1 MRVLVTVGIFPPDI
15 GGPATFVPKI
25 AKYFQDELNYEIEIL
40 TLSDN
45 KNSNINDDFSVKRID
60 RNLPIIYRWIKTIF
74 TIYKMGK
81 NKDLIFVN
89 GLGTETTIANIFL
102 KKKIIRKIVGD
113 PVWERAYSKAK
124 ISESFDE
131 FQDNKNYG
139 FSISLQKKMRS
150 FSIKKSDIVVTPSKH
165 LKNFIL
171 NLGFKN
177 KIEIINN
184 GVFIPEENTNIFT
197 NDQINIT
204 IVSRLVSHK
213 NIKKIIRAISDLND
227 PLIYLN
233 IIGDGPELNQLQK
246 ISLESNNKDN
256 IIFHGKLNRDDI
268 NHIFLKSDIYIQ
280 ASNYEGL
287 PHSLLEAMSYGIPV
301 LCTPVGE
308 CKEILG
314 NEDRGYI
321 LDLPVSKNNI
331 KSKIS
336 QIIGEKDIANKKG
349 ERGKDFINEKYNLT
363 NSFNLY
369 KNLFTRLLEEEY
381 K

>member
-1 MRVLVTVGIFPPDI
+1 MKVLVTVGIFPPDI

-60 RNLPIIYRWIKTIF
+60 RNLPIIYRWLKTIF
-74 TIYKMGK
+74 TIYKLGK

-89 GLGTETTIANIFL
+89 GLSTEVTIANIFL

-131 FQDNKNYG
+131 FQVKNYG
-139 FSISLQKKMRS
+139 FSISLQKKVRS
-150 FSIKKSDIVVTPSKH
+150 FSIKKSDIVVTPSQH

-184 GVFIPEENTNIFT
+184 GVFIPKENTNIFT

-213 NIKKIIRAISDLND
+213 NIEKIIKAISDLNS
-227 PLIYLN
+227 PLINLN

-256 IIFHGKLNRDDI
+256 IIFHGKLNRDEI
-268 NHIFLKSDIYIQ
+268 NHIFLNSDIYIQ

-336 QIIGEKDIANKKG
+336 EIIGEKDIANKKG

-369 KNLFTRLLEEEY
+369 KNLFTRLFEEEY

>member
-60 RNLPIIYRWIKTIF
+60 RNLPIIYRWLKTIF
-74 TIYKMGK
+74 TIYKLGK

-89 GLGTETTIANIFL
+89 GLGTEATIANIFL

-124 ISESFDE
+124 ISENFDE
-131 FQDNKNYG
+131 FQVKNYG
-139 FSISLQKKMRS
+139 FSISLQKKVRS
-150 FSIKKSDIVVTPSKH
+150 FSIKKSDIVVTPSQH

-184 GVFIPEENTNIFT
+184 GVFIPEKNTNIFT

-213 NIKKIIRAISDLND
+213 NIEKIIKAISDLNS
-227 PLIYLN
+227 PLINLN

-256 IIFHGKLNRDDI
+256 IIFHGKLNRDEI
-268 NHIFLKSDIYIQ
+268 NHIFLNSDIYIQ

-336 QIIGEKDIANKKG
+336 EIIGEKNIANKKG

>member
-1 MRVLVTVGIFPPDI
+1 MTVGIFPPDI

-60 RNLPIIYRWIKTIF
+60 RNLPIIYRWLKTIF
-74 TIYKMGK
+74 TIYKLGK

-89 GLGTETTIANIFL
+89 GLGTEATIANIFL

-131 FQDNKNYG
+131 FQVKNYG
-139 FSISLQKKMRS
+139 FSISLQKKVRS
-150 FSIKKSDIVVTPSKH
+150 FSIKKSDIVVTPSQH

-213 NIKKIIRAISDLND
+213 NIEKIIRAISDLNN

-336 QIIGEKDIANKKG
+336 EIIGEKDIANKKG

>member
-60 RNLPIIYRWIKTIF
+60 RNLPIIYRWLKTIF
-74 TIYKMGK
+74 TIYKLGK

-131 FQDNKNYG
+131 FQDKNYG
-139 FSISLQKKMRS
+139 FSISLQKKVRS

-184 GVFIPEENTNIFT
+184 GVFIPEKNTNIFT

-204 IVSRLVSHK
+204 IVSRLVAHK

-233 IIGDGPELNQLQK
+233 IIGDGPELNQLQR

>member
-1 MRVLVTVGIFPPDI
+1 MTVGIFPPDI

-60 RNLPIIYRWIKTIF
+60 RNLPIIYRWLKTIF
-74 TIYKMGK
+74 TIYKLGK

-113 PVWERAYSKAK
+113 PVWERTYSKAK

-131 FQDNKNYG
+131 FQVKNYG
-139 FSISLQKKMRS
+139 FSISLQKKVRS
-150 FSIKKSDIVVTPSKH
+150 FSIKKSDIVVTPSQH

-213 NIKKIIRAISDLND
+213 NIKKIIKAISDLND

-331 KSKIS
+331 KSKIIE
-336 QIIGEKDIANKKG
+336 IIGEKNIANKKG
-349 ERGKDFINEKYNLT
+349 ERGKDFINENYNLT

>member
-60 RNLPIIYRWIKTIF
+60 RNLPIIYRWLKTIF
-74 TIYKMGK
+74 TIYKLGK

-131 FQDNKNYG
+131 FQDKNYG
-139 FSISLQKKMRS
+139 FSISLQKKVRS
-150 FSIKKSDIVVTPSKH
+150 FSIKKSDIVVTPSQH

-331 KSKIS
+331 TSKIS
-336 QIIGEKDIANKKG
+336 EIIGEKNIANKKG

>member
-60 RNLPIIYRWIKTIF
+60 RNLPIIYRWLKTIF
-74 TIYKMGK
+74 TIYKLGK

-131 FQDNKNYG
+131 FQVKNYG
-139 FSISLQKKMRS
+139 FSISFQKKVRS
-150 FSIKKSDIVVTPSKH
+150 FSIKKSDIVVTPSQH

-213 NIKKIIRAISDLND
+213 NIEKIIKAISDLNS
-227 PLIYLN
+227 PLINLN

-256 IIFHGKLNRDDI
+256 IIFHGKLNRDEID
-268 NHIFLKSDIYIQ
+268 HIFLNSDIYIQ

-331 KSKIS
+331 KSKINE
-336 QIIGEKDIANKKG
+336 IIGEKNIANKKG
-349 ERGKDFINEKYNLT
+349 ERGKDFINENYNLT

>member
-60 RNLPIIYRWIKTIF
+60 RNLPIIYRWLKTIF
-74 TIYKMGK
+74 TIYKLGK

-131 FQDNKNYG
+131 FQVKNYG
-139 FSISLQKKMRS
+139 FSISLQKKVRS
-150 FSIKKSDIVVTPSKH
+150 FSIKKSDIVVTPSQH

-213 NIKKIIRAISDLND
+213 NIEKIIKAISDLNS
-227 PLIYLN
+227 PLINLN

-256 IIFHGKLNRDDI
+256 IIFHGKLNRDEI
-268 NHIFLKSDIYIQ
+268 NHIFLNSDIYIQ

-336 QIIGEKDIANKKG
+336 EIIGEKDIANKKG
-349 ERGKDFINEKYNLT
+349 GRGKDFINEKYNLT

>member
-60 RNLPIIYRWIKTIF
+60 RNLPIIYRWLKTIF
-74 TIYKMGK
+74 TIYKLGK

-89 GLGTETTIANIFL
+89 GLGTEATIANIFL
-102 KKKIIRKIVGD
+102 NKKIIRKIVGD

-131 FQDNKNYG
+131 FQVKNYG
-139 FSISLQKKMRS
+139 FSISFQKKVRS
-150 FSIKKSDIVVTPSKH
+150 FSIKKSDIVVTPSQH

-213 NIKKIIRAISDLND
+213 NIEKIIKGISDLNS
-227 PLIYLN
+227 PLINLN

-256 IIFHGKLNRDDI
+256 IIFHGKLNRDEID
-268 NHIFLKSDIYIQ
+268 HIFLNSDIYIQ

-349 ERGKDFINEKYNLT
+349 ERGKDLINEKYNLT

>member
-45 KNSNINDDFSVKRID
+45 KNSNINDDFIVKRID
-60 RNLPIIYRWIKTIF
+60 RNLPIIYRWLKTIF
-74 TIYKMGK
+74 TIYKLGK

-89 GLGTETTIANIFL
+89 GLGTEATIANIFL

-131 FQDNKNYG
+131 FQVKNYG
-139 FSISLQKKMRS
+139 FSISLQKKVRS
-150 FSIKKSDIVVTPSKH
+150 FSIKKSDIVVTPSQH

-213 NIKKIIRAISDLND
+213 NIEKIIKAISDLNS
-227 PLIYLN
+227 PLINLN

-256 IIFHGKLNRDDI
+256 IIFHGKLNRDEI
-268 NHIFLKSDIYIQ
+268 NHIFLNSDIYIQ

-336 QIIGEKDIANKKG
+336 EIIGEKNIANKKG
-349 ERGKDFINEKYNLT
+349 EKGKDFINEKYNLT

>member
-1 MRVLVTVGIFPPDI
+1 MTVGIFPPDI

-60 RNLPIIYRWIKTIF
+60 RNLPIIYRWLKTIF
-74 TIYKMGK
+74 TIYKLGK

-131 FQDNKNYG
+131 FQVKNYG
-139 FSISLQKKMRS
+139 FSISLQKKVRS
-150 FSIKKSDIVVTPSKH
+150 FSIKKSDIVVTPSQH

-213 NIKKIIRAISDLND
+213 NIEKIIKAISDLNS
-227 PLIYLN
+227 PLINLN

-336 QIIGEKDIANKKG
+336 EIIGEKDIANKKG

>member
-1 MRVLVTVGIFPPDI
+1 MRILVTVGIFPPDI

-45 KNSNINDDFSVKRID
+45 KNLNINDDFSVKRID
-60 RNLPIIYRWIKTIF
+60 RNLPIIYRWLKTIF
-74 TIYKMGK
+74 TIYKLGK

-131 FQDNKNYG
+131 FQVKNYG
-139 FSISLQKKMRS
+139 FSISFQKKVRS
-150 FSIKKSDIVVTPSKH
+150 FSIKKSDIVVTPSQH

-314 NEDRGYI
+314 NEDRGYM

-331 KSKIS
+331 KSKIIE
-336 QIIGEKDIANKKG
+336 IIGEKNIANKKG

>member
-60 RNLPIIYRWIKTIF
+60 RNLPIIYRWLKTIF
-74 TIYKMGK
+74 TIYKLGK

-89 GLGTETTIANIFL
+89 GLGTEATVANIFL

-131 FQDNKNYG
+131 FQVKNYG
-139 FSISLQKKMRS
+139 FSISLQKKVRS
-150 FSIKKSDIVVTPSKH
+150 FSIKKSDIVVTPSQH

-184 GVFIPEENTNIFT
+184 GVLIPEENTNIFT

-213 NIKKIIRAISDLND
+213 NIDKIIKAISDLNS
-227 PLIYLN
+227 PLINLN

-256 IIFHGKLNRDDI
+256 IIFHGKLNRDEI
-268 NHIFLKSDIYIQ
+268 NHIFLNSDIYIQ
-280 ASNYEGL
+280 ASNYEGM

-336 QIIGEKDIANKKG
+336 EIIAEKDIANKKG
-349 ERGKDFINEKYNLT
+349 ERGKDFINERYNLT

>member
-60 RNLPIIYRWIKTIF
+60 RNLPIIYRWLKTIF
-74 TIYKMGK
+74 TIYKLGK

-89 GLGTETTIANIFL
+89 GLGTEATIANIFL

-131 FQDNKNYG
+131 FQVKNYG
-139 FSISLQKKMRS
+139 FSISLQKKVRS

-213 NIKKIIRAISDLND
+213 NIKKIIRAISDLNN

-336 QIIGEKDIANKKG
+336 EIIGEKNIANKKG

>member
-1 MRVLVTVGIFPPDI
+1 MTVGIFPPDI

-60 RNLPIIYRWIKTIF
+60 RNLPIIYRWLKTIF
-74 TIYKMGK
+74 TIYKLGK

-89 GLGTETTIANIFL
+89 GLGTEATIANIFL

-131 FQDNKNYG
+131 FQVKNYG
-139 FSISLQKKMRS
+139 FSISLQKKVRS
-150 FSIKKSDIVVTPSKH
+150 FSIKKSDIVVTPSQH

-213 NIKKIIRAISDLND
+213 NIEKIIRAISDLND

-256 IIFHGKLNRDDI
+256 IIFHGKLNRDEI
-268 NHIFLKSDIYIQ
+268 NHIFLNSDIYIQ

-308 CKEILG
+308 CKKILG

>member
-60 RNLPIIYRWIKTIF
+60 RNLPIIYRWLKTIF
-74 TIYKMGK
+74 TIYKLGK

-89 GLGTETTIANIFL
+89 GLGTEATIANIFL

-131 FQDNKNYG
+131 FQVKNYG
-139 FSISLQKKMRS
+139 FSISLQKKVRS
-150 FSIKKSDIVVTPSKH
+150 FSIKKSDIVVTPSQH

>member
-1 MRVLVTVGIFPPDI
+1 MRILVTVGIFPPDI

-60 RNLPIIYRWIKTIF
+60 RNLPIIYRWLKTIF
-74 TIYKMGK
+74 NIYKLGK

-89 GLGTETTIANIFL
+89 GLGTEATIANIFL

-131 FQDNKNYG
+131 FQVKNYG
-139 FSISLQKKMRS
+139 FSISLQKKVRS
-150 FSIKKSDIVVTPSKH
+150 FSIKKSDIIVTPSQH

-184 GVFIPEENTNIFT
+184 GVFIPEESTNIFT

-213 NIKKIIRAISDLND
+213 NIDKIINAISDLNS
-227 PLIYLN
+227 PLINLN

-336 QIIGEKDIANKKG
+336 EIIGEKDIANKKG

-363 NSFNLY
+363 NLFNLY
-369 KNLFTRLLEEEY
+369 KNLFTKLLEEEY

>member
-1 MRVLVTVGIFPPDI
+1 MTVGIFPPDI

-60 RNLPIIYRWIKTIF
+60 RNLPIIYRWLKTIF
-74 TIYKMGK
+74 TIYKLGK

-113 PVWERAYSKAK
+113 PVWERTYSKAK
-124 ISESFDE
+124 ISESFDK
-131 FQDNKNYG
+131 FQDKNYG
-139 FSISLQKKMRS
+139 FSISLQKKVRS

-233 IIGDGPELNQLQK
+233 IIGDGPELNKLQK
-246 ISLESNNKDN
+246 ISLESKNDNNN
-256 IIFHGKLNRDDI
+256 IFHGKLNRDDI

-331 KSKIS
+331 KSKI
-336 QIIGEKDIANKKG
+336 IEITGEKNIANKKG
-349 ERGKDFINEKYNLT
+349 ERGKNFINENYNLT

>member
-60 RNLPIIYRWIKTIF
+60 RNLPIIYRWLKTIF
-74 TIYKMGK
+74 TIYKLGK

-131 FQDNKNYG
+131 FQVKNYG
-139 FSISLQKKMRS
+139 FSISLQKKVRS
-150 FSIKKSDIVVTPSKH
+150 FSIKKSDIVVTPSQH

-233 IIGDGPELNQLQK
+233 IIGDGPELNQLQR

>member
-1 MRVLVTVGIFPPDI
+1 MRLLVTVGIFPPDI

-60 RNLPIIYRWIKTIF
+60 RNLPIIYRWLKTIF
-74 TIYKMGK
+74 TIYKLGK

-131 FQDNKNYG
+131 FQDKNYG
-139 FSISLQKKMRS
+139 FSISLQKKVRN
-150 FSIKKSDIVVTPSKH
+150 FSINKSDIVVTPSKH

-336 QIIGEKDIANKKG
+336 EIIGEKNIANKKG

>member
-60 RNLPIIYRWIKTIF
+60 RNLPIIYRWLKTIF
-74 TIYKMGK
+74 TIYKLGK

-131 FQDNKNYG
+131 FQVKNYG
-139 FSISLQKKMRS
+139 FSISLQKKVRS

-213 NIKKIIRAISDLND
+213 NIGKIIKAISDLNS
-227 PLIYLN
+227 PLINLN

-256 IIFHGKLNRDDI
+256 IIFHGKLNRDEI
-268 NHIFLKSDIYIQ
+268 NHIFLNSDIYIQ

>member
-45 KNSNINDDFSVKRID
+45 KNLNINDDFIVKRID
-60 RNLPIIYRWIKTIF
+60 RNLPIIYRWLKTIF
-74 TIYKMGK
+74 TIYKLGK

-89 GLGTETTIANIFL
+89 GLGTEATIANIFL

-131 FQDNKNYG
+131 FQVKNYG
-139 FSISLQKKMRS
+139 FSISLQKKVRS
-150 FSIKKSDIVVTPSKH
+150 FSIKKSDIVVTPSQH

-213 NIKKIIRAISDLND
+213 NIEKIIRAISDLNSA
-227 PLIYLN
+227 LINLN

-256 IIFHGKLNRDDI
+256 IIFHGKLNRDEI
-268 NHIFLKSDIYIQ
+268 NHIFLNSDIYIQ

-336 QIIGEKDIANKKG
+336 EIIGEKNIANKKG
-349 ERGKDFINEKYNLT
+349 KRGKDFINEKYNLT

>member
-60 RNLPIIYRWIKTIF
+60 RNLPIIYRWLKTIF
-74 TIYKMGK
+74 TIYKLGK

-89 GLGTETTIANIFL
+89 GLGTEATIANIFL

-131 FQDNKNYG
+131 FQVKNYG
-139 FSISLQKKMRS
+139 FSISLQKKVRS
-150 FSIKKSDIVVTPSKH
+150 FSIKKSDIVVTPSQH

-213 NIKKIIRAISDLND
+213 NIEKIIKAISDLNS
-227 PLIYLN
+227 PLINLN

-256 IIFHGKLNRDDI
+256 IIFHGKLNRDEI
-268 NHIFLKSDIYIQ
+268 NHIFLNSDIYIQ

-336 QIIGEKDIANKKG
+336 EIIGEKNIANRKG
-349 ERGKDFINEKYNLT
+349 ERGKDFINERYNLT

>member
-60 RNLPIIYRWIKTIF
+60 RNLPIIYRWLKTIF
-74 TIYKMGK
+74 TIYKLGK

-113 PVWERAYSKAK
+113 PVWERTYSKAK

-131 FQDNKNYG
+131 FQVKNYG
-139 FSISLQKKMRS
+139 FSISLQKKVRS

-314 NEDRGYI
+314 NEDRGYM

-336 QIIGEKDIANKKG
+336 QIIGEKNIANKKG
-349 ERGKDFINEKYNLT
+349 ERGKDFINENYNLT

-369 KNLFTRLLEEEY
+369 KNLFTGLLEEEY

>member
-60 RNLPIIYRWIKTIF
+60 RNLPIIYRWLKTIF
-74 TIYKMGK
+74 TIYKLGK

-89 GLGTETTIANIFL
+89 GLGTEATIANIFL

-131 FQDNKNYG
+131 FQVKNYG
-139 FSISLQKKMRS
+139 FSISLQKKVRS
-150 FSIKKSDIVVTPSKH
+150 FSIKKSDIVVTPSQH

-213 NIKKIIRAISDLND
+213 NIEKIIRAISDLNN

-336 QIIGEKDIANKKG
+336 EIIGEKNIANKKG

>member
-60 RNLPIIYRWIKTIF
+60 RNLPIIYRWLKTIF
-74 TIYKMGK
+74 TIYKLGK

-131 FQDNKNYG
+131 FQVKNYG
-139 FSISLQKKMRS
+139 FSISLQKKVRS
-150 FSIKKSDIVVTPSKH
+150 FSIKKSDIVVTPSQH

-213 NIKKIIRAISDLND
+213 NIEKIIKAISDLNN
-227 PLIYLN
+227 PLINLN

-268 NHIFLKSDIYIQ
+268 NHIFLNSDIYIQ

-336 QIIGEKDIANKKG
+336 EIIGEKNIANKKG

>member
-40 TLSDN
+40 TLSEN

-60 RNLPIIYRWIKTIF
+60 RNLPIIYRWLKTIF
-74 TIYKMGK
+74 TIYKLGK

-131 FQDNKNYG
+131 FQVKNYG
-139 FSISLQKKMRS
+139 FSISLQKKVRS

-336 QIIGEKDIANKKG
+336 EIIDEKDIANKKG

>member
-40 TLSDN
+40 TLSEN

-60 RNLPIIYRWIKTIF
+60 RNLPIIYRWLKTIF

-131 FQDNKNYG
+131 FQVKNYG
-139 FSISLQKKMRS
+139 FSISLQKKVRS

-314 NEDRGYI
+314 NEDRGYM

-331 KSKIS
+331 KSKIIE
-336 QIIGEKDIANKKG
+336 IIGEKNIANKKG

>member
-60 RNLPIIYRWIKTIF
+60 RNLPIIYRWLKTIF
-74 TIYKMGK
+74 TIYKLGK

-131 FQDNKNYG
+131 FQVKNYG
-139 FSISLQKKMRS
+139 FSISLQKKVRS

-213 NIKKIIRAISDLND
+213 NIEKIIKAISDLNS
-227 PLIYLN
+227 PLINLN

-256 IIFHGKLNRDDI
+256 LIFHGKLNRDDI

-336 QIIGEKDIANKKG
+336 EIIGEKDIANKKG

>member
-1 MRVLVTVGIFPPDI
+1 MTVGIFPPDI

-60 RNLPIIYRWIKTIF
+60 RNLPIIYRWLKTIF
-74 TIYKMGK
+74 TIYKLGK

-89 GLGTETTIANIFL
+89 GLGTEATIANIFL

-131 FQDNKNYG
+131 FQVKNYG
-139 FSISLQKKMRS
+139 FSISFQKKVRS
-150 FSIKKSDIVVTPSKH
+150 FSIKKSDIVVTPSQH

-213 NIKKIIRAISDLND
+213 NIEKIIKAISDLNS
-227 PLIYLN
+227 PLINLN

-331 KSKIS
+331 KSKINE
-336 QIIGEKDIANKKG
+336 IIGEKNIANNKG
-349 ERGKDFINEKYNLT
+349 ERGKDFITEKYNLT

>member
-60 RNLPIIYRWIKTIF
+60 RNLPIIYRWLKTIF
-74 TIYKMGK
+74 TIYKLGK

-131 FQDNKNYG
+131 FQVKNYG
-139 FSISLQKKMRS
+139 FSISFQKKVRS
-150 FSIKKSDIVVTPSKH
+150 FSIKKSDIVVTPSQH

-184 GVFIPEENTNIFT
+184 GVFIPKENTNIFT

-213 NIKKIIRAISDLND
+213 NIEKIIKAISDLNS
-227 PLIYLN
+227 PLINLN

-256 IIFHGKLNRDDI
+256 IIFHGKLNRDEID
-268 NHIFLKSDIYIQ
+268 HIFLNSDIYIQ

>member
-1 MRVLVTVGIFPPDI
+1 MRILVTVGIFPPDI

-60 RNLPIIYRWIKTIF
+60 RNLPIIYRWLKTIF
-74 TIYKMGK
+74 TIYKLGK

-131 FQDNKNYG
+131 FQVKNYG
-139 FSISLQKKMRS
+139 FSISLQKKVRS

-213 NIKKIIRAISDLND
+213 NIKKIIRAIADLND
-227 PLIYLN
+227 PLVYLN

-268 NHIFLKSDIYIQ
+268 NHIFLNSDIYIQ

-336 QIIGEKDIANKKG
+336 EIIGEKDIANKKG

>member
-60 RNLPIIYRWIKTIF
+60 RNLPIIYRWLKTIF
-74 TIYKMGK
+74 TIYKLGK

-131 FQDNKNYG
+131 FQVKNYG
-139 FSISLQKKMRS
+139 FSISLQKKVRS
-150 FSIKKSDIVVTPSKH
+150 FSIKKSDIVVTPSQH

-331 KSKIS
+331 KSKINE
-336 QIIGEKDIANKKG
+336 IIGEKNIANTKG
-349 ERGKDFINEKYNLT
+349 ERGKDFITEKYNLT

>member
-1 MRVLVTVGIFPPDI
+1 MRILVTVGIFPPDI

-60 RNLPIIYRWIKTIF
+60 RNLPIIYRWLKTIF
-74 TIYKMGK
+74 TIYKLGK

-89 GLGTETTIANIFL
+89 GLGTEATVANIFL

-113 PVWERAYSKAK
+113 PVWERAYSKTK

-131 FQDNKNYG
+131 FQVKNYG
-139 FSISLQKKMRS
+139 FSISLQKKVRS
-150 FSIKKSDIVVTPSKH
+150 FSIKKSDIVVTPSQH

-233 IIGDGPELNQLQK
+233 IIGDGPELNQLEK
-246 ISLESNNKDN
+246 ISLESNSKDN

-336 QIIGEKDIANKKG
+336 EIIGEKNIANKKG

-369 KNLFTRLLEEEY
+369 KNLFTRLLEEKY

>member
-60 RNLPIIYRWIKTIF
+60 RNLPIIYRWLKTIF
-74 TIYKMGK
+74 TIYKLGK

-131 FQDNKNYG
+131 FQVKNYG
-139 FSISLQKKMRS
+139 FSISLQKKVRS
-150 FSIKKSDIVVTPSKH
+150 FSIKKSDIVVTPSQH

-213 NIKKIIRAISDLND
+213 NIEKIIRAISDLND

-336 QIIGEKDIANKKG
+336 EIIGEKNIANKKG

>member
-60 RNLPIIYRWIKTIF
+60 RNLPIIYRWLKTIF
-74 TIYKMGK
+74 TIYKLGK

-124 ISESFDE
+124 ISENFDE
-131 FQDNKNYG
+131 FQVKNYG
-139 FSISLQKKMRS
+139 FSISLQKKVRS

-331 KSKIS
+331 KSKI
-336 QIIGEKDIANKKG
+336 IEITGEKNIAIKKG
-349 ERGKDFINEKYNLT
+349 ERGKDFINENYNLT

>member
-60 RNLPIIYRWIKTIF
+60 RNLPIIYRWLKTIF
-74 TIYKMGK
+74 TIYKLGK

-131 FQDNKNYG
+131 FQVKNYG
-139 FSISLQKKMRS
+139 FSISLQKKVRS
-150 FSIKKSDIVVTPSKH
+150 FSIKKTDIVVTPSQH

>member
-60 RNLPIIYRWIKTIF
+60 RNLPIIYRWLKTIF
-74 TIYKMGK
+74 TIYKLGK

-113 PVWERAYSKAK
+113 PVWERTYSKAK

-131 FQDNKNYG
+131 FQVKNYG
-139 FSISLQKKMRS
+139 FSISLQKKVRS

-331 KSKIS
+331 KSKINE
-336 QIIGEKDIANKKG
+336 IIGEKNIANNKG
-349 ERGKDFINEKYNLT
+349 EMGKDFITEKYNLT